1 MENINFKIKL
11 HGHDCNDRW
20 PACRVTVNDTCNV
33 KFDGEIRG
41 ETLIEFD
48 VDVEDDSEN
57 KLVINYY
64 NKDYRLDVILDAD
77 GNFVKGKTIDI
88 LDICLE
94 DIDLNQIPYNKN
106 TVEVYEE
113 AYPQDLPRTRKNDM
127 ELSWN
132 STWTLEFSSPVYI
145 WLLENI

>member
-20 PACRVTVNDTCNV
+20 PACKISLNNDVMFN
-33 KFDGEIRG
+33 GEIQD
-41 ETLIEFD
+41 ETLVEFD
-48 VDVEDDSEN
+48 ASVVDDSVDN
-57 KLVINYY
+57 KLVIDYY
-64 NKDYRLDVILDAD
+64 NKDFRLDVVLDAN
-77 GNFVKGKTIDI
+77 GNIIKNKTIDI
-88 LDICLE
+88 LDICVE
-94 DIDLNQIPYNKN
+94 DIDLNQIPYDKN

-132 STWTLEFSSPVYI
+132 STWTMEFSSPVYV

>member
-20 PACRVTVNDTCNV
+20 PACKISLNNDVMFN
-33 KFDGEIRG
+33 GEIQD
-41 ETLIEFD
+41 ETLVEFD
-48 VDVEDDSEN
+48 ASVVDDSVDN
-57 KLVINYY
+57 KLVIDYY
-64 NKDYRLDVILDAD
+64 NKDFRLDVVLDAN
-77 GNFVKGKTIDI
+77 GNIIKNKTIDI
-88 LDICLE
+88 LDICVE
-94 DIDLNQIPYNKN
+94 DIDLNQIPYDKN

-132 STWTLEFSSPVYI
+132 STWTMEFSSPVYI

>member
-1 MENINFKIKL
+1 MEQINFKIKL

-20 PACRVTVNDTCNV
+20 PACKILLNDDV
-33 KFDGEIRG
+33 MFDGEIQG
-41 ETLIEFD
+41 ETLVEFD
-48 VDVEDDSEN
+48 ASVVDDSEN
-57 KLVINYY
+57 NKLVIDYY

-77 GNFVKGKTIDI
+77 GNVVKGKTINI
-88 LDICLE
+88 LDIYVE
-94 DIDLNQIPYNKN
+94 DIDLNQIPFNNN
-106 TVEVYEE
+106 TVEVYEQ

-132 STWTLEFSSPVYI
+132 STWTMEFSSPVYI

>member
-20 PACRVTVNDTCNV
+20 PACKILLNDDV
-33 KFDGEIRG
+33 MFDGEIQD
-41 ETLIEFD
+41 ETLVEFD
-48 VDVEDDSEN
+48 ASVVDDSVDN
-57 KLVINYY
+57 KLVIDYY
-64 NKDYRLDVILDAD
+64 NKDFRLDVVLDAN
-77 GNFVKGKTIDI
+77 GNIIKNKTIDI
-88 LDICLE
+88 LDICVE
-94 DIDLNQIPYNKN
+94 DIDLNQIPFDKN
-106 TVEVYEE
+106 TVEVYEKE
-113 AYPQDLPRTRKNDM
+113 YPQDLPRTRKNDM

>member
-20 PACRVTVNDTCNV
+20 PACKISLNNDVMFN
-33 KFDGEIRG
+33 GEIQD
-41 ETLIEFD
+41 ETLVEFD
-48 VDVEDDSEN
+48 ASVVDDSVDN
-57 KLVINYY
+57 KLVIDYY
-64 NKDYRLDVILDAD
+64 NKDFRLDVVLDAND
-77 GNFVKGKTIDI
+77 NIIKNKTIDI
-88 LDICLE
+88 LDICVE
-94 DIDLNQIPYNKN
+94 DIDLNQIPYDKN

>member
-20 PACRVTVNDTCNV
+20 PACKILLNDDV
-33 KFDGEIRG
+33 MFDGEIQD
-41 ETLIEFD
+41 ETLVEFD
-48 VDVEDDSEN
+48 ASVVDDSEN
-57 KLVINYY
+57 NKLVIDYY

-77 GNFVKGKTIDI
+77 GNVVKGKTINI
-88 LDICLE
+88 LDICVE
-94 DIDLNQIPYNKN
+94 DIDLNQIPFDKN
-106 TVEVYEE
+106 TVEVYEKE
-113 AYPQDLPRTRKNDM
+113 YPQDLPRTRKNDM

-132 STWTLEFSSPVYI
+132 STWTMEFSSPVYI

>member
-1 MENINFKIKL
+1 M
-11 HGHDCNDRW
+11 
-20 PACRVTVNDTCNV
+20 
-33 KFDGEIRG
+33 
-41 ETLIEFD
+41 
-48 VDVEDDSEN
+48 DDSEN
-57 KLVINYY
+57 NKLVIDYY
-64 NKDYRLDVILDAD
+64 NKDYRLDVILDDD
-77 GNFVKGKTIDI
+77 GNVVKGKTIDI
-88 LDICLE
+88 LDIHLE
-94 DIDLNQIPYNKN
+94 DIGLDQIPFNNN